1 MDGIQETKRSSL
13 VDNILSDQEAS
24 IKGLREVIANLK
36 SRLSSII
43 EIIEDSPK
51 DIREDSL
58 SQPTQKQPSNKI
70 HSVIGTNNEKIRRM
84 QLEIEEIISDLTI

>member
-24 IKGLREVIANLK
+24 IKGLREVIADLK
-36 SRLSSII
+36 SRLSS
-43 EIIEDSPK
+43 IIEDSPK

-70 HSVIGTNNEKIRRM
+70 HSVIGTNNEKIRKM

>member
-1 MDGIQETKRSSL
+1 
-13 VDNILSDQEAS
+13 
-24 IKGLREVIANLK
+24 VIADLK

-43 EIIEDSPK
+43 EDSPK
-51 DIREDSL
+51 AGREDSL